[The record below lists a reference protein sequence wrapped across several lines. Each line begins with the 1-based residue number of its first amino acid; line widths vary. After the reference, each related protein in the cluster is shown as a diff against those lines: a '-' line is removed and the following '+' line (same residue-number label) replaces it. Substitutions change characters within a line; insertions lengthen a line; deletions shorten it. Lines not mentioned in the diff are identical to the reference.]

1 MPETVVARFLLKW
14 MLVPILLLWAYHL
27 AQRRFSA
34 TVGAKRM
41 ATLLVTLLLLAAW
54 VVVYVFVRLGLGDVY
69 LLVVA
74 AAVVA
79 VGVRQRRKLFPYRTR
94 CPACGRPLGLERIL
108 FRGDNRCEAC
118 SPADPAGGDNTP

>member
-1 MPETVVARFLLKW
+1 MPETVVTQFLLKW

-34 TVGAKRM
+34 TVGVKRM

-54 VVVYVFVRLGLGDVY
+54 VVVYVLVRLGLGDVY

-79 VGVRQRRKLFPYRTR
+79 VGVWQRRKLFPYRTS
-94 CPACGRPLGLERIL
+94 CAACGRPLGIERIL

-118 SPADPAGGDNTP
+118 SPADPAGGDKAP